1 MPFISWLMA
10 TLQGLTLSE
19 VIVMSLLVYVAVK
32 LARRR

>member
-10 TLQGLTLSE
+10 TLQGLTLGE